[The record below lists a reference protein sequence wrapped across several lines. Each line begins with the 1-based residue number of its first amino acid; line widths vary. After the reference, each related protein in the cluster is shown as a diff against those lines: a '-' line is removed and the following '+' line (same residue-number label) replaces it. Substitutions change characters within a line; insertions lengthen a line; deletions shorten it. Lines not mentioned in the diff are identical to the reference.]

1 MATSSVFIIRAVGL
15 VRPSQLY
22 PKDLNNFSPRVSVA
36 YDVFGKGKTVV
47 RAGFGVFY
55 DAFSQDFFT
64 GQLAY
69 NTDNTGPAYNP
80 IGPNPVFITYNL
92 NPALPTGT
100 AGPLTGDT
108 IIQPNVPIFD
118 PASVTPGTATST
130 DAFTVA
136 QNLRTPYVYN
146 YNLNIQQETRA
157 AILSWKWAMW
167 DRPAESFSTFW
178 TSTSPAKRR

>member
-1 MATSSVFIIRAVGL
+1 M
-15 VRPSQLY
+15 
-22 PKDLNNFSPRVSVA
+22 SVA

-100 AGPLTGDT
+100 TGPLTGDT
-108 IIQPNVPIFD
+108 IIQPNVPIFA
-118 PASVTPGTATST
+118 PASVTAGTATST

-146 YNLNIQQETRA
+146 YNLNVQQEIAKIRLGSGLRR
-157 AILSWKWAMW
+157 IG
-167 DRPAESFSTFW
+167 RPKAYPLCGHQ
-178 TSTSPAKRR
+178 PARPSADNRD